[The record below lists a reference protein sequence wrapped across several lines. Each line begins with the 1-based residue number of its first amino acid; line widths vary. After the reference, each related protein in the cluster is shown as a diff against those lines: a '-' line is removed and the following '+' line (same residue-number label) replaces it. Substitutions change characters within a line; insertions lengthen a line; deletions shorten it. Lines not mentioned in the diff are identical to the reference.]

1 MNGLRSVYLYGA
13 FQHHQKLRDLRIG
26 EILVESGE
34 EEASTGDPKLE
45 FDFLTVSN
53 KGNAALLE
61 ELLKSKLDPDIGDS
75 KGRTP
80 LVCFFW
86 S

>member
-1 MNGLRSVYLYGA
+1 M
-13 FQHHQKLRDLRIG
+13 QHHRKLRVLKLG

-34 EEASTGDPKLE
+34 EEAMGDSNLA
-45 FDFLTVSN
+45 FDLMTVAS

-80 LVCFFW
+80 LVCL
-86 S
+86 